1 MFTTLTG
8 AALYVLALFPGIAFA
23 FAREGH
29 RPVGR
34 RSALRELAGIVLV
47 SAVCDVVIS
56 LLLLGI
62 SFFVAPVAIALV
74 NSLEGNTDYLV
85 EHYRPLY
92 GGGVAAVV
100 LATLLGLWLGS
111 AKASALGLDRLW
123 RSKIDRDSSG
133 WGIAFGLG
141 NNGKSSPRVTV
152 FVGAQMKSGTWIQG
166 QLHHFNN
173 AGDDETARSILLVGH
188 LKYRPAGSTDLLN
201 VEDFGTIVL
210 SSDDIEYLLVGYQD
224 ELSSNDIPESS
235 GCTPHR
241 PDNAI

>member
-8 AALYVLALFPGIAFA
+8 ATLYILALFPGIAFA

-56 LLLLGI
+56 LVLLGI
-62 SFFVAPVAIALV
+62 SFFVAPVAIALT
-74 NSLEGNTDYLV
+74 NSLEGNTGYFV
-85 EHYRPLY
+85 EHYRLLY
-92 GGGVAAVV
+92 IGGVAAVV

-111 AKASALGLDRLW
+111 AQASALGLDLLW

-133 WGIAFGLG
+133 WEIAFGLG
-141 NNGKSSPRVTV
+141 DNGKSGPRVTV

-173 AGDDETARSILLVGH
+173 AGDDEAARSIVLVGY
-188 LKYRPAGSTDLLN
+188 LKYRPAGSTALLN

-210 SSDDIEYLLVGYQD
+210 GSDEIEYLLVGYQD
-224 ELSSNDIPESS
+224 ELSSNDIPDSS
-235 GCTPHR
+235 GRSPHR
-241 PDNAI
+241 PNDAI